1 MMTVQEVSR
10 QTGVSVRTLHYYDQI
25 GLLPPRQVTEAGY
38 RLYDEASLERLQQV
52 LLYKELQFPLKDI
65 KTILD
70 SPDFDRNRALEQ
82 QIELLRL
89 RKEHLENLILLA
101 QGIYGFGV
109 KHMNFD
115 GFNGKK
121 LDEYSAQA
129 KALYGKTDAYKEFE
143 EKTKGQSKEQ
153 QRADGDG
160 LMAIFS
166 EIGAIKHLSPE
177 SAEAQALIA
186 KLQAFITDHY
196 YTCTPQDLNL
206 LIFFAFSDK
215 SITPPY
221 DTVIIISIAVPICLM
236 NRGQYILLELV
247 QIHCRTG
254 DTHTSFKYFLK

>member
-115 GFNGKK
+115 AFDTKK
-121 LDEYSAQA
+121 IDEYAAQA
-129 KALYGKTDAYKEFE
+129 KESWGKTDAWKEYE
-143 EKTKGQSKEQ
+143 HKQKGRTREDENQIAQ
-153 QRADGDG
+153 G
-160 LMAIFS
+160 LMEVLAGFHGLKDRPV
-166 EIGAIKHLSPE
+166 EDPVVQ
-177 SAEAQALIA
+177 AQVE
-186 KLQAFITDHY
+186 KLQAYMTAHY
-196 YTCTPQDLNL
+196 YTCTRPILASLGRLYGGGGAMTENIDRY
-206 LIFFAFSDK
+206 AGEG
-215 SITPPY
+215 TGEY
-221 DTVIIISIAVPICLM
+221 AARAIAAYC
-236 NRGQYILLELV
+236 GE
-247 QIHCRTG
+247 
-254 DTHTSFKYFLK
+254 

>member
-38 RLYDEASLERLQQV
+38 RLYDEASLERLQHI

-115 GFNGKK
+115 AFDTKK
-121 LDEYSAQA
+121 IDEYAAQA
-129 KALYGKTDAYKEFE
+129 KESWGKTDAWKEYE
-143 EKTKGQSKEQ
+143 HKQKGRTREDENQIAQ
-153 QRADGDG
+153 G
-160 LMAIFS
+160 LMEVLAGFHGLKDRPV
-166 EIGAIKHLSPE
+166 EDPVVQ
-177 SAEAQALIA
+177 AQVE
-186 KLQAFITDHY
+186 KLQAYMTAHY
-196 YTCTPQDLNL
+196 YTCTQPILASL
-206 LIFFAFSDK
+206 GRLYGGGGAMTE
-215 SITPPY
+215 SIDRYAGEGTGEY
-221 DTVIIISIAVPICLM
+221 AARAIAAYC
-236 NRGQYILLELV
+236 GE
-247 QIHCRTG
+247 
-254 DTHTSFKYFLK
+254 